1 MDARSRGPKPEVVK
15 NLPACGAAATG
26 LSSIAV
32 DNDAGRLDHSETV
45 RAFPG
50 ILGGW

>member
-1 MDARSRGPKPEVVK
+1 MDARSRGPKPEVVEK
-15 NLPACGAAATG
+15 PTGVRAAATG
-26 LSSIAV
+26 LSSIWV
-32 DNDAGRLDHSETV
+32 DNDSGRLDHSATV